1 MRQAGSWEQM
11 NPFRRFVLWI
21 AVNIPLGRLSPHLL
35 GFGLKAR
42 YFRDEPR

>member
-1 MRQAGSWEQM
+1 M